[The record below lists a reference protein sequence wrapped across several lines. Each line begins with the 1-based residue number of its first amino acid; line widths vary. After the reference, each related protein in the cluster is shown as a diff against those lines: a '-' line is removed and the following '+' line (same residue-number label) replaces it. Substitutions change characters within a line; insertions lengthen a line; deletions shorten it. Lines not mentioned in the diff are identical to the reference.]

1 MTKKL
6 QAFLFLL
13 VLVIAAGLVGFWFG
27 ESGKKIPSQ
36 VAQAA
41 TPKTSSVEHRAEYM
55 DPDFYND
62 FFRASPPSMPS
73 TQKIISAVIPH
84 HLLAGRYLASF
95 FNTVANT
102 SPSVVVL
109 LGPNHPQAGRNTI
122 VTGLEDWRTPYGTV
136 SINQT
141 VAAALIKTK
150 LVAADD
156 SLIGA
161 EHTISADVPFIK
173 KTWPSATFVP
183 LIIKENTSNEQIKNL
198 AQSLKE
204 FLPASAVVVASV
216 DFSHYLPERVA
227 NFHDELSENILA
239 TGDVKRV
246 NQLEVDSQ
254 PSLRLL
260 LSYNALRG
268 AAEFHK
274 VFHTNSAAISG
285 SPDIAKTTSH
295 LFGYFTNGNPAEP
308 IASLQFFGDI
318 MLDRDVSTVMDKEGL
333 DGVLKNIRGDE
344 NRFFSGTDGF
354 IANLEG
360 PFAPARVDT
369 SKEIAFRFDPTLA
382 PEFKKY
388 NFLGFNL
395 ANNHAYDMGQA
406 GAVFTRDLLK
416 KNNFV
421 PFGDEMSVGQNSLA
435 VIGPEHNLP
444 FPVAL
449 VGFNA
454 SEHPVDLAK
463 AAEVMAEAKH
473 QATYVVV
480 NVHWGAE
487 YTTESSQVQRDFG
500 HWLIDHGATAV
511 IGHHPHVV
519 QEIELYKGA
528 PIFYSLGNFI
538 FDQYFSPITQ
548 EGLSV
553 GLTFGAGKVQSVY
566 LFPFFS
572 KKSVPELMNGERRDQ
587 FLEQLQAA
595 SRLDGK
601 QVTNGKL
608 ML

>member
-1 MTKKL
+1 MNKKL
-6 QAFLFLL
+6 QAFLSLSI
-13 VLVIAAGLVGFWFG
+13 LVIVAGLVGFWIG
-27 ESGKKIPSQ
+27 GSHEKMPSRI
-36 VAQAA
+36 ALAA
-41 TPKTSSVEHRAEYM
+41 VPETLSTEHRAEYM
-55 DPDFYND
+55 DSDFYND
-62 FFRASPPSMPS
+62 FFRAAPPATPS

-95 FNTVANT
+95 FNTISNA

-122 VTGLEDWRTPYGTV
+122 VTGLEDWRTPYGTLP
-136 SINQT
+136 INQNIIS
-141 VAAALIKTK
+141 ALVSTK
-150 LVAADD
+150 LVTVDD
-156 SLIGA
+156 SLIGS

-173 KTWPSATFVP
+173 KTWPSATLVP
-183 LIIKENTSNEQIKNL
+183 LIIKESASNEQITNVAQTLKNI
-198 AQSLKE
+198 
-204 FLPASAVVVASV
+204 LPADAVVIASV

-227 NFHDELSENILA
+227 NFHDELSENVLA
-239 TGDVKRV
+239 TSDVARV

-260 LSYNALRG
+260 LLYNALSG
-268 AAEFHK
+268 ATKFHK
-274 VFHTNSAAISG
+274 VFHTNSATLSG

-295 LFGYFTNGNPAEP
+295 LLGYFTNGNPAEP
-308 IASLQFFGDI
+308 IVSLQFFGDI
-318 MLDRDVSTVMDKEGL
+318 MLDRDVGVVMGKEGL

-344 NRFFSGTDGF
+344 NRFFSGTDGC

-360 PFAPARVDT
+360 PFAPTRVNT
-369 SKEIAFRFDPTLA
+369 AKQIAFRFDPA
-382 PEFKKY
+382 YASEFKKY
-388 NFLGFNL
+388 HFLGFNI
-395 ANNHAYDMGQA
+395 ANNHAYDMGEA
-406 GAVFTRDLLK
+406 NAMFTRDLLK
-416 KNNFV
+416 KNNLV

-454 SEHPVDLAK
+454 SEHPIDLVK
-463 AAEVMAEAKH
+463 AAEVMAEAQR

-480 NVHWGAE
+480 NVHWGEEYKIMSNQAE
-487 YTTESSQVQRDFG
+487 RDFG
-500 HWLIDHGATAV
+500 HWFIDHGATAV

-572 KKSVPELMNGERRDQ
+572 KKSVPELMNGEQRDR
-587 FLEQLQAA
+587 FLNQLQAT

-601 QVTNGKL
+601 QIIDGKL
-608 ML
+608 TL